1 MEHHH
6 LWKLVR
12 WNIKRFY
19 QKYELQNISKQPRLV
34 IEHSLP
40 LWAHPSH
47 HAGYTVLDIVTSYYH
62 PATAITTH
70 LEYRPPPHQIL
81 SGKYWSHQHNPVTV
95 LLHHL
100 PIALTRTNKE
110 FYQIF
115 QVSQDDATEDHALH
129 LAYWVPTISE
139 YLLSII
145 LEESCEESCH
155 TAFTYLAFLA
165 ISSLLSALYN
175 EAFTYVRISSLSQHQ
190 DGLLYHL
197 SRVSFGFKE
206 KWF

>member
-6 LWKLVR
+6 LWKLVS

-19 QKYELQNISKQPRLV
+19 QKYELRNISKQPRSDVDEPRLV

-40 LWAHPSH
+40 LSAHPSD

-62 PATAITTH
+62 PATTITSH

-81 SGKYWSHQHNPVTV
+81 SGKYWSCHQLNPVTV

-115 QVSQDDATEDHALH
+115 QVSHDDATEDHTLH

-145 LEESCEESCH
+145 LEESWNNSRWEES
-155 TAFTYLAFLA
+155 
-165 ISSLLSALYN
+165 
-175 EAFTYVRISSLSQHQ
+175 
-190 DGLLYHL
+190 
-197 SRVSFGFKE
+197 
-206 KWF
+206 

>member
-1 MEHHH
+1 MEYQKILSKIWITKYLKTTETCHPTLPASVGPSLTPRRLHRSRH
-6 LWKLVR
+6 CNILLSPSHSHYQSSRVQATTSSDLIGKILELVR
-12 WNIKRFY
+12 C
-19 QKYELQNISKQPRLV
+19 
-34 IEHSLP
+34 
-40 LWAHPSH
+40 
-47 HAGYTVLDIVTSYYH
+47 
-62 PATAITTH
+62 
-70 LEYRPPPHQIL
+70 
-81 SGKYWSHQHNPVTV
+81 HQHNPVTV

-155 TAFTYLAFLA
+155 TAFTYLAFLT

-190 DGLLYHL
+190 DGLLYHHCL
-197 SRVSFGFKE
+197 VSFGFKE